1 MPIPKI
7 ERKKM
12 ANWVEVQDKDS
23 VTGELHAEGIF
34 TAELVEYLEVSSL
47 FSDEPEWRFNF
58 KTDSNGGGHV
68 LHYTDR
74 VLKREKKL
82 GLMAV
87 ALLEK
92 SYDDIKSSGGF
103 DMDDLV
109 GKKCKV
115 NIKHQ
120 VSQKGR
126 TYAKIES
133 FITSPNV

>member
-1 MPIPKI
+1 
-7 ERKKM
+7 
-12 ANWVEVQDKDS
+12 
-23 VTGELHAEGIF
+23 
-34 TAELVEYLEVSSL
+34 
-47 FSDEPEWRFNF
+47 
-58 KTDSNGGGHV
+58 
-68 LHYTDR
+68 
-74 VLKREKKL
+74 
-82 GLMAV
+82 MAV

-115 NIKHQ
+115 NFKHQ